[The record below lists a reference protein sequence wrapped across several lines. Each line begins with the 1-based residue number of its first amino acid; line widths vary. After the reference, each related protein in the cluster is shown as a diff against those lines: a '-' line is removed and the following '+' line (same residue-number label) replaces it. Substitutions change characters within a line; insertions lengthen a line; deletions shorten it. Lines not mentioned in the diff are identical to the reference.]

1 MLLEV
6 KDLRVSYRGAEVLKG
21 ISFEV
26 EEGSIV
32 TFLGANGAGKT
43 TTMRTISGLKA
54 ADSGEIWFDGKRIDG
69 LPPQKVI
76 ALGIRHVLEGRAL
89 FPYMSVIENLRVGA
103 YLRKDRRHLG
113 KTLDDI
119 FANFPV
125 LKERQGQQARTLS
138 GGEQQQLTIA
148 RALMGNPKLL
158 ILDEPSLGL
167 SPMMT
172 RQIGKIVRDVNARG
186 VTVLLVEQ
194 NARLAL
200 GVAQKCYVLETG
212 SVVLSGDTKE
222 LMKSDLVRKAYLGV
236 LSGDTE
242 DATNL
247 LKTNLVGEAHPAP

>member
-6 KDLRVSYRGAEVLKG
+6 KDLRVRYRGAEVLKG
-21 ISFEV
+21 ISFGV
-26 EEGSIV
+26 EEGSVV

-43 TTMRTISGLKA
+43 TTMRAITGLTIPE
-54 ADSGEIWFDGKRIDG
+54 SGEIWFDGKRIDG
-69 LPPQKVI
+69 QPPQRVI
-76 ALGIRHVLEGRAL
+76 GLGIRHVLEGRAL

-103 YLRKDRRHLG
+103 YLRKDRKQLG

-119 FANFPV
+119 FASFPV
-125 LKERQGQQARTLS
+125 LKERQRQQARTLS

-148 RALMGNPKLL
+148 RSLMGNPRML

-172 RQIGKIVRDVNARG
+172 RRIGTIVREVHKRG

-200 GVAQKCYVLETG
+200 GVAEKCYVLETG
-212 SVVLSGDTKE
+212 NIVLSGDTKD
-222 LMKSDLVRKAYLGV
+222 LLKSDLVKKAYLG
-236 LSGDTE
+236 L
-242 DATNL
+242 
-247 LKTNLVGEAHPAP
+247 

>member
-6 KDLRVSYRGAEVLKG
+6 KDLRVRYKGAEVLKG
-21 ISFEV
+21 VSFQV

-43 TTMRTISGLKA
+43 TTMRAITGLKTPE
-54 ADSGEIWFDGKRIDG
+54 SGEIWFDGKRIDG
-69 LPPQKVI
+69 QPPQKI
-76 ALGIRHVLEGRAL
+76 IGLGIRHVLEGRAL

-113 KTLDDI
+113 GTLEDI
-119 FANFPV
+119 FTNFPV

-148 RALMGNPKLL
+148 RALMGNPRLL

-172 RQIGKIVRDVNARG
+172 RQIGKIVQEIHQRG

-194 NARLAL
+194 NTRLAL
-200 GVAQKCYVLETG
+200 GVAERCYVLETG
-212 SVVLSGDTKE
+212 SIVLSGDSKE
-222 LMKSDLVRKAYLGV
+222 LLKSDQVRKAYLG
-236 LSGDTE
+236 L
-242 DATNL
+242 
-247 LKTNLVGEAHPAP
+247 